1 MSVVIKLA
9 LLVDDEEIDQ
19 RQYKR
24 VLTRSGLIGEII
36 SFTYADDALAFLKE
50 NPDLE
55 VDVIFLDINMPRMN
69 GFEFI
74 EAAVSG
80 IGERFVKGIVVMLTT
95 SLNPADRER
104 AATYG
109 IVKDFITKPL
119 TIEHVQRVARLIADG
134 N

>member
-24 VLTRSGLIGEII
+24 VLSRSGLIGEII
-36 SFTYADDALAFLKE
+36 SFTYADDALAFLKT
-50 NPDLE
+50 NPDRE

-74 EAAVSG
+74 EAAVSE
-80 IGERFVKGIVVMLTT
+80 IGGRFVKGVVVMLTT

-104 AATYG
+104 AETFG
-109 IVKDFITKPL
+109 VVKDFINKPL
-119 TIEHVQRVARLIADG
+119 TIEHVQRVAKLIADG